1 MKQHVELEVSNWLFF
16 FSNLRSVHFPLL
28 FYSLLGKVQR
38 QSHLFFSTGTYRL
51 TNERMK
57 PAIPQKTCNRLKDDK
72 ALTTIEV
79 DKTHCQEVKA
89 KILSVILVRQIG
101 HSEQASEQD

>member
-1 MKQHVELEVSNWLFF
+1 MKLHVELEVSNWLFF

-38 QSHLFFSTGTYRL
+38 QSYLFFSTGTYRL

-72 ALTTIEV
+72 ALTMIQV
-79 DKTHCQEVKA
+79 DKT
-89 KILSVILVRQIG
+89 LSRSESKNPVRDPCATNRTLRT
-101 HSEQASEQD
+101 SK